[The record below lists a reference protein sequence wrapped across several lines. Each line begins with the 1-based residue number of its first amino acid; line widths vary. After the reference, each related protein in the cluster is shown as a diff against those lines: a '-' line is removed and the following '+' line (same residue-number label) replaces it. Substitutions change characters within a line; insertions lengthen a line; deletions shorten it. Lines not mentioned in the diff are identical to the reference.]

1 MSEATI
7 WENET
12 TLDLSGLVNSGDCD
26 TILVSAEQQL
36 QGTEVAHDSLEA
48 TIEIHAIEPNDE
60 TATPA
65 APVYELTLLLETRA
79 NITSPWTPAAWTT
92 GRLRT
97 PGQKFI
103 IQMGPELQ
111 NQNFSIFIANNEV
124 GQRDI
129 HPGYLQ
135 EYFRFSLVA
144 KTNEGALNPGMLAS
158 ADVSLAYTTFKAN
171 A

>member
-1 MSEATI
+1 MAEATV
-7 WENET
+7 WANET
-12 TLDLSGLVNSGDCD
+12 GITLTGLVNAGDKAD
-26 TILVSAEQQL
+26 ILVSAEQQL
-36 QGTEVAHDSLEA
+36 QGTEVSHDSLEA
-48 TIEIHAIEPNDE
+48 TLEIHSIEPNDD

-79 NITSPWTPAAWTT
+79 NSSSPWTPAAWTT

-103 IQMGPELQ
+103 LQLGPELQ
-111 NQNFSIFIANNEV
+111 TQNFSISVAQEEI

-135 EYFRFSLVA
+135 ERFRFKLVA
-144 KTNEGALNPGMLAS
+144 KTNEGNLNPGMLAS